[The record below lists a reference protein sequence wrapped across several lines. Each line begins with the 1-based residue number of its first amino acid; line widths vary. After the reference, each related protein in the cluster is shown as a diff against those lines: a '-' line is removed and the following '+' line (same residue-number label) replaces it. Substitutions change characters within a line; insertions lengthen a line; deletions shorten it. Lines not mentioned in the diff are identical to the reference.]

1 DTLVPAFTIRRLGRS
16 DHPGSDAIVF
26 EAGCSPERVGV
37 AVDHM
42 PPHGPRWRN
51 VFGAEAKHTECNPP
65 VDALEASF
73 VHFVNAGGGIRST
86 CRRSSPCSRRIG
98 TRRSSGR

>member
-1 DTLVPAFTIRRLGRS
+1 TRVEDTEAAIRTEGPLDALVPAVTDRRLGRG
-16 DHPGSDAIVF
+16 DPPGSGASVS

-51 VFGAEAKHTECNPP
+51 VFGEEAKHTECNPP

-73 VHFVNAGGGIRST
+73 VHFVNAGGAMPTLR
-86 CRRSSPCSRRIG
+86 
-98 TRRSSGR
+98 